1 MDFPVEIWYTNSC
14 ILLECTALHYNH
26 SLLTKVWVVIL
37 KEGNSAMDSKMIV
50 DSINILCK
58 INNISISQLE
68 KDLNFKPSLIDSW
81 NNSLPTLDEI
91 VDIANYFE
99 VSLDDLIKNKIKK

>member
-1 MDFPVEIWYTNSC
+1 
-14 ILLECTALHYNH
+14 
-26 SLLTKVWVVIL
+26 
-37 KEGNSAMDSKMIV
+37 MDSKMIV

-58 INNISISQLE
+58 INNISIYQLE

>member
-1 MDFPVEIWYTNSC
+1 
-14 ILLECTALHYNH
+14 
-26 SLLTKVWVVIL
+26 
-37 KEGNSAMDSKMIV
+37 MDSKMIV

-58 INNISISQLE
+58 EKGITISQLE

-91 VDIANYFE
+91 VDIANYFV
-99 VSLDDLIKNKIKK
+99 VSLDDILKCNFVHTK

>member
-1 MDFPVEIWYTNSC
+1 
-14 ILLECTALHYNH
+14 
-26 SLLTKVWVVIL
+26 
-37 KEGNSAMDSKMIV
+37 MIV

-58 INNISISQLE
+58 INNISIYQLE